1 MIAVLM
7 GGYSAEREIS
17 LLSGKAVYEALV
29 ANKVN
34 CFAFDLTAH
43 NIESLW
49 NKKFDKA
56 FIVLHGRGGEDGHI
70 QSLLEGRGIPFTGSD
85 SAASALC
92 MNKAITKETWQQHLL
107 PLSPSIVANKKNP
120 PESINIPLPWAVKPI
135 LEGSSI
141 GISKVTNRGMLNKA
155 LNLAWQ
161 YDDDALIEHWIEGD
175 EYTVAILNGEALPS
189 VKIIADVEFY
199 DYDSKYFSDKTEYFC
214 PADLTD
220 EEETYLQTIAM
231 EAFRAT
237 GASGWGRVDF
247 IIDKDKTPYLLEIN
261 TVPGMTS
268 HSLVPMAA
276 KAAGMTFEQLVLSI
290 LHG

>member
-17 LLSGKAVYEALV
+17 LMSGMAIYDALV
-29 ANKVN
+29 ANNVE
-34 CFAFDLTAH
+34 CFAFDLTAD
-43 NIESLW
+43 NIKTLW
-49 NKKFDKA
+49 DKKFDKA
-56 FIVLHGRGGEDGHI
+56 FIVLHGRGGEDGYI
-70 QSLLEGRGIPFTGSD
+70 QSLLEGRGIPFTGSN
-85 SAASALC
+85 SSASALC
-92 MNKAITKETWQQHLL
+92 MNKAITKEVWQQHLL
-107 PLSPSIVANKKNP
+107 PLSPSIVTSKENP
-120 PESINIPLPWAVKPI
+120 PENIDIPLPWAVKPI

-141 GISKVTNRGMLNKA
+141 GISKVVNTDQLDAA

-161 YDDDALIEHWIEGD
+161 YGDALIEHWIDGA

-199 DYDSKYFSDKTEYFC
+199 DYDSKYFSDSTQYLC
-214 PADLTD
+214 PSDLTD
-220 EEETYLQTIAM
+220 EEESYLKTIAM

-247 IIDKDKTPYLLEIN
+247 IIAEDKTPYLLEIN

-276 KAAGMTFEQLVLSI
+276 KARGLTFEQLVLSI
-290 LHG
+290 LNG

>member
-17 LLSGKAVYEALV
+17 LKSGKAVYEALV
-29 ANKVN
+29 GNN
-34 CFAFDLTAH
+34 IDCFAFDLTR
-43 NIESLW
+43 NNLESLW
-49 NKKFDKA
+49 DKEFDKA
-56 FIVLHGRGGEDGHI
+56 FIILHGRGGEDGFM
-70 QSLLEGRGIPFTGSD
+70 QSQLETKGIPYTGSD
-85 SAASALC
+85 STASELC
-92 MNKAITKETWQQHLL
+92 MNKAITKEVWRQHLL
-107 PLSPSIVANKKNP
+107 PLSPSIVASKGNF
-120 PESINIPLPWAVKPI
+120 PEAVEFSLPWAVKPI

-141 GISKVTNRGMLNKA
+141 GISKVTRVSELDAA

-161 YDDDALIEHWIEGD
+161 YGDALIEHWIKGS

-189 VKIIADVEFY
+189 VKIISDVEFY
-199 DYDSKYFSDKTEYFC
+199 DYDAKYFSEETKYLC
-214 PADLTD
+214 PADLMD
-220 EEETYLQTIAM
+220 EEESYLQTIAM

-247 IIDKDKTPYLLEIN
+247 IIGEDKTPYLLEIN

-276 KAAGMTFEQLVLSI
+276 KAKGMTFEQLVLNI
-290 LHG
+290 LHS